1 MYKKTVLAYGDSLTW
16 GYHPEH
22 GRRHPFDDL
31 WPTVLGDGLGQQAR
45 MIGAGLSGRTT
56 AFDDHTAPADRNGAR
71 ILPTLLGSHDPLD
84 LVIIMLG
91 TNDLKSFICGDV
103 RGAVAGMA
111 RLVDIVRSYPYK
123 AGPAPE
129 VMVMAPPHLCKT
141 ERAGGTLPTAHS
153 IAESQKFAAA
163 YQVLAREKNCHF
175 FDAATVAT
183 ASSVDGVHL
192 DAANTRAIGAA
203 LVPLVDGILRGGP
216 QD

>member
-1 MYKKTVLAYGDSLTW
+1 MYKKNVLAYGDSLTW

-31 WPTVLGDGLGQQAR
+31 WPTVLGAGLVHQAR
-45 MIGAGLSGRTT
+45 VIGQGLSGRTT

-91 TNDLKSFICGDV
+91 TNDLKSFICGDA
-103 RGAVAGMA
+103 RGATVGMA
-111 RLVDIVRSYPYK
+111 RLVDLVRSYPYQ

-129 VMVMAPPHLCKT
+129 VMVMAPPHLCETDKV
-141 ERAGGTLPTAHS
+141 GGTLPTSHT
-153 IAESQKFAAA
+153 IAESRKLAAA
-163 YQVLAREKNCHF
+163 YQSLAQQKNCHF
-175 FDAATVAT
+175 FDAATVAV
-183 ASSVDGVHL
+183 ASPVDGVHL